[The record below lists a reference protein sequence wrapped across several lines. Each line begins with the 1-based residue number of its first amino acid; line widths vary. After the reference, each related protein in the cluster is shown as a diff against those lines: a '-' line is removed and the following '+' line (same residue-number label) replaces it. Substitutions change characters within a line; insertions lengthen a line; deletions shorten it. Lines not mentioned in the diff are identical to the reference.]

1 MDELHLYSD
10 KVVPDGGLL
19 RFAPVL
25 GARSLRTP
33 SSILKMKEPFG
44 GAGFGGVTRR
54 SETRP
59 IMREDLGDGQRHESD
74 QGLVRM
80 WRAGPSISIGQTTN
94 QCALMKK
101 T

>member
-19 RFAPVL
+19 RFAPVH
-25 GARSLRTP
+25 GARPLLTP
-33 SSILKMKEPFG
+33 SSLINVKEPFG
-44 GAGFGGVTRR
+44 GAGFSEVARR

-59 IMREDLGDGQRHESD
+59 IMREDLGNGQRHESD

-80 WRAGPSISIGQTTN
+80 WCAGPSISIGQTTN
-94 QCALMKK
+94 QRA
-101 T
+101 